1 MAYLDVG
8 ACQRLQLLDSHLLTS
23 QTGAIIPPHPGTT
36 HSVRPADSEN
46 VVDTRVIPLLPFI
59 RTSLQLALPLFQR
72 WYDWEISHCE
82 RLFDDAMRA
91 GSDPGIHNHYLGAVT
106 TTSPHPSEGAWDG
119 PLVVA
124 DGQQRLTTVSL
135 LLEAI
140 ARNMPA
146 NDSPAG
152 FAPDQIRARYLHDPL
167 ETGIRRYKLL
177 LTHIDRQTLLGLLH
191 EDELLPPDPSP
202 RLVENFNY
210 FCRKVRRLS
219 TPDLHALC
227 NGLAKFVLVH
237 TMLHPALDDPL
248 EIFETE
254 NDAGK
259 RLWASDMIRNFL
271 LMHQTPEMQ
280 QEIYTKH
287 LLPLELE
294 IGRDNFDQKFAAF
307 VRAFLALRTAQRPSQ
322 PELYRAFKGYAISAP
337 VRQAPRIAL
346 TEDLHT
352 LGRYYCAISCGTE
365 QDPELHQAF
374 QRLLELR
381 AEPALPLLLRL
392 YQECARCG
400 LQKSQFAKIV
410 RTVENYLMR
419 RAVCALH
426 PGSHIQTF
434 TRLARSSELGP
445 DDHFDHVKTQLLLQ
459 SESARFPTDEEFLR
473 TLESADLYSRPCA
486 QHVLISLENYDRK
499 EPIVLDEYSVEH
511 IMPQQS
517 PLPQAWRDHLGPEHQ
532 RIHDRS
538 VHTLGNLTL
547 SRYNSELSALPFA
560 KKRDHKGGYRSSPLQ
575 TLNADLRHADAWT
588 EEALQQRGQ
597 RLARLALSVW
607 SYPSVPVAMLDEA
620 RKRAHRVWT
629 LEHHPQ
635 LLPGAPMRHLY
646 DRVCQE
652 ALLLGLLPPELL
664 RKYISFKYEG
674 VNVLDLIPQHHR
686 LRCYLNTTVDRLAD
700 PHGMAVEHHRSKHS
714 GAGHVLVMIETE
726 SQIPALVEL
735 VRQVLDQQQA

>member
-1 MAYLDVG
+1 M
-8 ACQRLQLLDSHLLTS
+8 
-23 QTGAIIPPHPGTT
+23 
-36 HSVRPADSEN
+36 
-46 VVDTRVIPLLPFI
+46 DTRVTLLLPFI
-59 RTSLQLALPLFQR
+59 RNSPQLEVPLFQR
-72 WYDWEISHCE
+72 WYDWDISHCE
-82 RLFDDAMRA
+82 RLWDDAMRV
-91 GSDPGIHNHYLGAVT
+91 GSNPAIHNHYLGAVT
-106 TTSPHPSEGAWDG
+106 TTSPHPSEGAWEG
-119 PLVVA
+119 PTTLV
-124 DGQQRLTTVSL
+124 DGQQRLTSVSL

-140 ARNMPA
+140 ARHMPA
-146 NDSPAG
+146 NDAPRG

-177 LTHIDRQTLLGLLH
+177 LTHCDRQTLLGLLH

-202 RLVENFNY
+202 RLMENFNY
-210 FCRKVRRLS
+210 FCRKIRRLS
-219 TPDLHALC
+219 TPELHALC
-227 NGLAKFVLVH
+227 NGLAKIMLVH
-237 TMLHPALDDPL
+237 TTLHPALDDPL

-280 QEIYTKH
+280 EEIYTNH
-287 LLPLELE
+287 LLPLEME
-294 IGRDNFDQKFAAF
+294 IGRDNFEEKFAVF

-322 PELYRAFKGYAISAP
+322 PDTYRAFKAHAISAP
-337 VRQAPRIAL
+337 VHQAPRIEL
-346 TEDLHT
+346 TESLHT

-392 YQECARCG
+392 YQECARG
-400 LQKSQFAKIV
+400 YLEKSEFEKIV
-410 RTVENYLMR
+410 RTVENYLVR

-426 PGSHIQTF
+426 PGSHIHTF

-445 DDHFDHVKTQLLLQ
+445 HDHFDHVKTQLLLQ
-459 SESARFPTDEEFLR
+459 CESARFPTDEEFLR

-486 QHVLISLENYDRK
+486 QHVLVSLENDDRK
-499 EPIVLDEYSVEH
+499 EPLLLDEYSLEH

-517 PLPQAWRDHLGPEHQ
+517 PLPPAWRDHLGPEHQ
-532 RIHDRS
+532 RIHDRW

-547 SRYNSELSALPFA
+547 SRYNSELGSLPFA
-560 KKRDHKGGYRSSPLQ
+560 RKRVGRGGYKSGPLDI
-575 TLNADLRHADAWT
+575 LNADLRQADAWT

-607 SYPSVPVAMLDEA
+607 SSPSVPVAMLDEA

-635 LLPGAPMRHLY
+635 LLPGAPMHHLY
-646 DRVCQE
+646 ERLCQE
-652 ALLLGLLPPELL
+652 AVQLGLRPPEFL

-674 VNVLDLIPQHHR
+674 VNVVDMIPQHHR

-714 GAGHVLVMIETE
+714 GTGHVLVMIQTE